1 MVSKISIIAIVLVV
15 SVPILMGYAM
25 AFEEVE
31 KVSWDETNTRSITGL
46 LNNDVAWSYNY
57 MNSYTINGQVIK
69 TGEVTV
75 LMEPYYVQIGA
86 SPATSLPTYRG
97 TYSANDDMSLNNDLM
112 LAGVQ
117 YVFYVTPDMTIHA
130 YVNGGTTVDITG
142 ATLLYYYRPMEVGAV
157 REAWV
162 VIDNGGVIS
171 YTHYN
176 QFNPA
181 RIDADVEYIAYSQNP
196 NYVNDYANPT
206 YGWTINQKENTL
218 AGVDHYW
225 TVNDLHSTLLTM
237 SVDFGPLM
245 KNMVNGTS
253 LQLEYQLQA
262 SPGNPDPTVIVIDK
276 TDDSNITMTIDGTP
290 VPVALGS
297 QLTDNNVWQLTMD
310 LEKYTW
316 DYVRSMPGQF
326 GRASAYFSM
335 DSEYVNATPEYI
347 TGLSLPDAWVGAG
360 QDFNGPTYR
369 AEVCYG
375 RNSSYPVMTN
385 INYDPASQLLMD
397 SHASYSITLSDLGN
411 VGESIGW
418 GGNTYTI
425 NDGKITVNSIS
436 MKVSELTLESRYIN
450 GERVNIINGRQISTG
465 SNSLQLNGTWS
476 AIISFS
482 EEEYSTYTSTEWT
495 PGKFAWNGVDQ
506 SFALMGLI
514 TCAAVFVGL
523 GMYGARS
530 GAKVGKL
537 MIICGAAAF
546 VFLAIM

>member
-57 MNSYTINGQVIK
+57 MNSYTINGQVLK
-69 TGEVTV
+69 TGELNT
-75 LMEPYYVQIGA
+75 LTEPYYKVIGS
-86 SPATSLPTYRG
+86 SPVTSLPTAVK
-97 TYSANDDMSLNNDLM
+97 TYHANQDISMEAPL
-112 LAGVQ
+112 
-117 YVFYVTPDMTIHA
+117 YP
-130 YVNGGTTVDITG
+130 GTTVVLYTTPGMDVKLIINSVTTHFTG
-142 ATLLYYYRPMEVGAV
+142 VTWFFMERPENSLTSNVGMV
-157 REAWV
+157 RDV
-162 VIDNGGVIS
+162 GGVPTYEY
-171 YTHYN
+171 YTIVMSGY
-176 QFNPA
+176 
-181 RIDADVEYIAYSQNP
+181 IDSDTEMIIYSKDPDDVGN
-196 NYVNDYANPT
+196 NYANPT
-206 YGWTINQKENTL
+206 YGWTINQKNNTL
-218 AGVDHYW
+218 LGVPYYW
-225 TVNDLHSTLLTM
+225 SVKDLRSSLMTM
-237 SVDFGPLM
+237 SIDFGPLM

-253 LQLEYQLQA
+253 LQLEYQLQ
-262 SPGNPDPTVIVIDK
+262 SYPSNPDPTVVVINK
-276 TDDSNITMTIDGTP
+276 TDDSDITMTIDGTP
-290 VPVALGS
+290 VPVSLGS
-297 QLTDNNVWQLTMD
+297 QLTNNNVWQLTVN

-316 DYVRSMPGQF
+316 DYVHTMPGQF
-326 GRASAYFSM
+326 GRATAYYSM
-335 DSEYVNATPEYI
+335 TSEYVNATPEYI
-347 TGLSLPDAWVGAG
+347 TGLGISDAWVGAG

-375 RNSSYPVMTN
+375 RNSPYPVMTN
-385 INYDPASQLLMD
+385 ITYDPASQLLMD
-397 SHASYSITLSDLGN
+397 NYASYSISLSDLGN
-411 VGESIGW
+411 IGESIGW
-418 GGNTYTI
+418 GGNTYTVT
-425 NDGKITVNSIS
+425 DGKITVNGIS
-436 MKVSELTLESRYIN
+436 MKVKDLKLESRYKD

-476 AIISFS
+476 AIVTLS

-537 MIICGAAAF
+537 MIICGCAAF